1 MKRTN
6 FELEDQFS
14 DVLKKFRYGRKMGL
28 RNLSERTGISPERL
42 REMEG
47 GSIVP
52 DTREWAALGQA
63 LGFSGPVMERVH
75 FHPEHTPRFTLPPS
89 VHPVGESY
97 FGYAVWTNLVRHPT
111 DPKRAL
117 LVDTGGLGERV
128 LSEIDTLGLTLDAVL
143 LTHAHSDHAGVLSRL
158 EKRLPPLVFLD
169 RSDDALLDGPI
180 PAGVTVYPPE
190 RAGAI
195 LAPLGWTV
203 SAEPAS
209 GHTRGSVA
217 YLIDGVLFVGDAI
230 FCGSAGKCASP
241 ETFLNSLE
249 TVDRLLGRHQES
261 VFIVSGHGPFTSVG
275 FERENNPFFGASRFL
290 PEF

>member
-1 MKRTN
+1 VKRTN
-6 FELEDQFS
+6 FDLEDQYS

-28 RNLSERTGISPERL
+28 KDLSERTGIPPDRL

-52 DTREWAALGQA
+52 DTPEWIVLGQA
-63 LGFSGPVMERVH
+63 LGFSGPVMERLH
-75 FHPEHTPRFTLPPS
+75 FHPEKTPHFTLPPS
-89 VHPVGESY
+89 VKPVGESY
-97 FGYAVWTNLVRHPT
+97 FGYAVWTYLVRHPT

-128 LSEIDTLGLTLDAVL
+128 RTEIDALGLTLDAVL
-143 LTHAHSDHAGVLSRL
+143 LTHAHSDHAGDLSRL
-158 EKRLPPLVFLD
+158 GKRLPPLVFLD
-169 RSDDALLDGPI
+169 RSDDSLLDGPI
-180 PAGVTVYPPE
+180 PAGATVYPPE
-190 RAGAI
+190 RADTI

-203 SAEPAS
+203 LSEPAS

-241 ETFLNSLE
+241 ETFRNSLE
-249 TVDRLLGRHQES
+249 TVDRLLKRHPET
-261 VFIVSGHGPFTSVG
+261 VFIVSGHGPFTTVG
-275 FERENNPFFGASRFL
+275 FERENNPFFGADLSV
-290 PEF
+290 